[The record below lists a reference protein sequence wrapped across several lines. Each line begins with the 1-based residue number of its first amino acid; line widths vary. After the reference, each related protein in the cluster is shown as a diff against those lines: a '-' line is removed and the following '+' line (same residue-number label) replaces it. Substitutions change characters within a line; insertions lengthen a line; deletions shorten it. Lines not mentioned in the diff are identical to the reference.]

1 VARTARYHES
11 SGRVTDSTPTP
22 AQVGNVIR
30 RLRES
35 RSQMSQEDLADVAG
49 ISANY
54 LSGIEL
60 GQRNPTLAVLSAL
73 ASGLEVPLSRL
84 IADAEGE

>member
-1 VARTARYHES
+1 MT
-11 SGRVTDSTPTP
+11 GPTPTP
-22 AQVGNVIR
+22 AQVGHVIR

-35 RSQMSQEDLADVAG
+35 RDQVSQEDLADAAG

-73 ASGLEVPLSRL
+73 ASALEVPLSRL